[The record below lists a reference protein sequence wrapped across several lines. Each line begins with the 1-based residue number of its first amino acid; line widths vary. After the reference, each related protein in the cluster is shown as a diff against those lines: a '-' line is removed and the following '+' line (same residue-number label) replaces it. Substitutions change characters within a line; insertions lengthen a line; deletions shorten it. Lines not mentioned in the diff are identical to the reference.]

1 MNGNGKLGKV
11 GGSGWIAHVVALCV
25 IMIWGGTFVNT
36 RVLIDKGLLPE
47 EIFVLRTVVAYFCIW
62 FISPKKVFSNSVKD
76 ELIMVLLGIFGSS
89 LYFLTE
95 NYALKLAVVN
105 DVSFIVCTAPL
116 ITLVLAL
123 LFFKSVKASIP
134 IIVGSLLALT
144 GVGIVIFNGHFV
156 LHLDPLGDLL
166 ALAAAVS
173 WAIYSLV
180 MKNFSTRYSSVFITR
195 KVFFY
200 GLITIMP
207 VFLAHP
213 WSFDF
218 KALLT
223 PSIGLNLLYLSV
235 IASFVCFAAW
245 GWVISQLGAL
255 RASNYIYFN
264 PVTTVIMSAL
274 ILNEHMTIIAFMG
287 SAMILSGV
295 FISNKD
301 RKSVV

>member
-134 IIVGSLLALT
+134 IIVG
-144 GVGIVIFNGHFV
+144 
-156 LHLDPLGDLL
+156 
-166 ALAAAVS
+166 
-173 WAIYSLV
+173 
-180 MKNFSTRYSSVFITR
+180 
-195 KVFFY
+195 
-200 GLITIMP
+200 
-207 VFLAHP
+207 
-213 WSFDF
+213 
-218 KALLT
+218 
-223 PSIGLNLLYLSV
+223 
-235 IASFVCFAAW
+235 
-245 GWVISQLGAL
+245 
-255 RASNYIYFN
+255 
-264 PVTTVIMSAL
+264 
-274 ILNEHMTIIAFMG
+274 
-287 SAMILSGV
+287 
-295 FISNKD
+295 
-301 RKSVV
+301 

>member
-116 ITLVLAL
+116 ITLILAL
-123 LFFKSVKASIP
+123 FFFKSVKASVP
-134 IIVGSLLALT
+134 VVVGSLLALV

-295 FISNKD
+295 FISNKA
-301 RKSVV
+301 KNVG

>member
-1 MNGNGKLGKV
+1 
-11 GGSGWIAHVVALCV
+11 
-25 IMIWGGTFVNT
+25 MIWGGTFVNT

-116 ITLVLAL
+116 ITLILAL
-123 LFFKSVKASIP
+123 FFFKSVKASVP
-134 IIVGSLLALT
+134 VVVGSLLALV

-295 FISNKD
+295 FISNKA
-301 RKSVV
+301 KNVG

>member
-1 MNGNGKLGKV
+1 MNNFRRFKKNFRWLCCIFAPMNGNGKLGKV

-62 FISPKKVFSNSVKD
+62 FISPKKVFSNSV
-76 ELIMVLLGIFGSS
+76 I
-89 LYFLTE
+89 
-95 NYALKLAVVN
+95 
-105 DVSFIVCTAPL
+105 CTAPL
-116 ITLVLAL
+116 ITLILAL
-123 LFFKSVKASIP
+123 FFFKSVKASVP
-134 IIVGSLLALT
+134 VVVGSLLALV

-295 FISNKD
+295 FISNKA
-301 RKSVV
+301 KNVG

>member
-295 FISNKD
+295 FISNKA
-301 RKSVV
+301 KNVG

>member
-116 ITLVLAL
+116 ITLILAL
-123 LFFKSVKASIP
+123 FFFKSVKASVP
-134 IIVGSLLALT
+134 VVVGSLLALV
-144 GVGIVIFNGHFV
+144 GVGIVIFNGRFV
-156 LHLDPLGDLL
+156 LHLDPLGDFL
-166 ALAAAVS
+166 ALAAATS

-180 MKNFSTRYSSVFITR
+180 MKNFSARYSSVFITR

-207 VFLAHP
+207 VFAVHP
-213 WSFDF
+213 WSFAFED
-218 KALLT
+218 LLN

-245 GWVISQLGAL
+245 SWVISRLGAL

-295 FISNKD
+295 FISNKA
-301 RKSVV
+301 KNVG